1 MEIENMKSLWE
12 DMSKK
17 VDQQRILTDQLIL
30 DMTKERY
37 ESRMRS
43 ISVPETLSAL
53 ICFAVV
59 VYLISNFSLLDTWY
73 LQLSGILTIIACI
86 LLPVLSLKSI
96 RKMQS
101 INISKSTYKEAL
113 VVYAKEKARFMLL
126 QKTSFYT
133 SFIVLILAVIS
144 FGKIMKGID
153 VFTMTEKLNWL
164 VPSAIGVLFIFTQWV
179 LKKYKRSADSAHDL
193 LKELDE

>member
-1 MEIENMKSLWE
+1 MKSLWE

-113 VVYAKEKARFMLL
+113 AVYAKEKARFMLL

>member
-1 MEIENMKSLWE
+1 MKSLWE